1 MGYTFMV
8 PAKIISG
15 ENVIAE
21 LGKRIEG
28 KGKKALIVTDSFMV
42 KFGNVAK
49 VEDALKK
56 AGLPYVIFDGANS
69 EPTDKIVEAGLG
81 VYQQEGC
88 DFIIALGGA
97 VPWIQPR
104 PSVLCRRYLWERKSV
119 LSCIKISIW
128 KFRTWWLFRLRLVRA
143 VK

>member
-21 LGKRIEG
+21 LGKHIEG

-88 DFIIALGGA
+88 DFIIALGGGQSHGYSQGHRFYVDGTCGNENQCFHA
-97 VPWIQPR
+97 
-104 PSVLCRRYLWERKSV
+104 
-119 LSCIKISIW
+119 
-128 KFRTWWLFRLRLVRA
+128 
-143 VK
+143 